1 MADFTS
7 HRRFYLS
14 KRIAARIAGDHAL
27 SGLWQSKQEAQSGG
41 AEFPDDF
48 PCRAAL
54 VAVGYV
60 AKEDL
65 TGADEDELWKW
76 VNLSPGEAA
85 AVLAA
90 AAAL

>member
-1 MADFTS
+1 MAEFTS

-14 KRIAARIAGDHAL
+14 KRIAAKIAGDHAL
-27 SGLWQSKQEAQSGG
+27 SALWQSKQEDQAGG
-41 AEFPDDF
+41 VVFPADF

-54 VAVGYV
+54 AAVGYV

-65 TGADEDELWKW
+65 TGADEFELWSW
-76 VNLSPGEAA
+76 VNLSPGESA